1 MFFICTQV
9 CGFVVRILVISN
21 INYTNFSWLGSLFL
35 VIKILLEDLWI
46 FVNEVSETIANC
58 VSVILVSLFTLL
70 DHISIIIGDIT
81 NSVLTTVDS
90 LVGFIHLGINT
101 VIFTAQKCNEIFSLV
116 GHSLILLIKLV
127 PRTFYLVYLSCIQL
141 SKISKETAVSGVN
154 ELYLTAMGL
163 SKEMMLG
170 VLFSIVFGSVGVK
183 FTLRTIRE
191 RNITLSSVIRVTVWL
206 LVQTYIKI
214 FESIARS
221 LRMTVRLM
229 EMMVNNLRMPMFA
242 HAGDSEDEDEDRE
255 NLVGEVGDSDD
266 EENER
271 IETRRRNYVLLRQRA
286 ESRKGAGVEEE
297 LLREVE
303 REREDK
309 LCCICTDREKCIM
322 MLPCRHLCICERCMT
337 LLKNHGN
344 SCPMCRKPVKQMIK
358 AYL

>member
-1 MFFICTQV
+1 M
-9 CGFVVRILVISN
+9 
-21 INYTNFSWLGSLFL
+21 GSLFL
-35 VIKILLEDLWI
+35 VIKILLEDLWT
-46 FVNEVSETIANC
+46 FVNEVSETIASC
-58 VSVILVSLFTLL
+58 VSVILISLFTLL
-70 DHISIIIGDIT
+70 ERISVIFGEIT
-81 NSVLTTVDS
+81 NSVVTSFDR
-90 LVGFIHLGINT
+90 LVNFIHLGFNT
-101 VIFTAQKCNEIFSLV
+101 LVFTVQKCNEVFSLV

-127 PRTFYLVYLSCIQL
+127 PRTFYLLYLSCIQL
-141 SKISKETAVSGVN
+141 SKLSKEAAVNCLN
-154 ELYLTAMGL
+154 ELYLTATSL

-170 VLFSIVFGSVGVK
+170 VVFSIVFGTVGVK

-191 RNITLSSVIRVTVWL
+191 RNITLSSIIRASIWV

-242 HAGDSEDEDEDRE
+242 HAGDSDDEDEDRE

-271 IETRRRNYVLLRQRA
+271 IESRRRNYVLLRQRA

-309 LCCICTDREKCIM
+309 LCVICTDMEKCIM
-322 MLPCRHLCICERCMT
+322 MLPCRHLCICERCMA

>member
-1 MFFICTQV
+1 MFKITV
-9 CGFVVRILVISN
+9 
-21 INYTNFSWLGSLFL
+21 YTNFSCLGSLFL
-35 VIKILLEDLWI
+35 VFKILLEDLWT

-70 DHISIIIGDIT
+70 EHISNIIGDIT
-81 NSVLTTVDS
+81 NSVVTTVDS

-101 VIFTAQKCNEIFSLV
+101 VIFTVQKCNEIFSLV

-141 SKISKETAVSGVN
+141 SKISKETVLSSLN
-154 ELYLTAMGL
+154 ELYLTVSGL

-170 VLFSIVFGSVGVK
+170 VLFSLVLGTVGVK

-191 RNITLSSVIRVTVWL
+191 RNITLSSVIRAIIWVV
-206 LVQTYIKI
+206 VQTYIKI
-214 FESIARS
+214 FTGIARS

-271 IETRRRNYVLLRQRA
+271 IDARRRNYVLLRQRA
-286 ESRKGAGVEEE
+286 ESRKGGGAGVEEE

-309 LCCICTDREKCIM
+309 LCCICADMEKCIM

>member
-1 MFFICTQV
+1 M
-9 CGFVVRILVISN
+9 
-21 INYTNFSWLGSLFL
+21 LGSLFL
-35 VIKILLEDLWI
+35 VIKILLEDLWT
-46 FVNEVSETIANC
+46 FVNEVSETIASC
-58 VSVILVSLFTLL
+58 VSVILISLFTLL
-70 DHISIIIGDIT
+70 EHISIIFGDIT
-81 NSVLTTVDS
+81 NSVVTTADS
-90 LVGFIHLGINT
+90 LVGFIHLGINS
-101 VIFTAQKCNEIFSLV
+101 VIFTVQKCNEVFSLV
-116 GHSLILLIKLV
+116 GHSLVLLIKLV
-127 PRTFYLVYLSCIQL
+127 PRTFYLFYLSCIQL
-141 SKISKETAVSGVN
+141 SRISKETAINSLN
-154 ELYLTAMGL
+154 ELYLIATGL
-163 SKEMMLG
+163 SKEMLLG
-170 VLFSIVFGSVGVK
+170 VAFSLVLGSVGVK

-191 RNITLSSVIRVTVWL
+191 QNITLSSVLRATIWV

-242 HAGDSEDEDEDRE
+242 HAGDSEDEAEDRE

-271 IETRRRNYVLLRQRA
+271 IETRRRNYDLLRQRA

-309 LCCICTDREKCIM
+309 MCCVCMAREKCIM

>member
-1 MFFICTQV
+1 MVLQIV
-9 CGFVVRILVISN
+9 
-21 INYTNFSWLGSLFL
+21 
-35 VIKILLEDLWI
+35 LEDLWV
-46 FVNEVSETIANC
+46 FVNEVSETISNC
-58 VSVILVSLFTLL
+58 LSVILNSLLIL
-70 DHISIIIGDIT
+70 WDHISGTIGNIT
-81 NSVLTTVDS
+81 NSVLSTAECFVN
-90 LVGFIHLGINT
+90 FIYFVINT
-101 VIFTAQKCNEIFSLV
+101 VIVTAQKCEELFSLV

-127 PRTFYLVYLSCIQL
+127 PRTLYLLYLGCIQL
-141 SKISKETAVSGVN
+141 SKISKETGFNGLN
-154 ELYLTAMGL
+154 ELYLTARGL

-170 VLFSIVFGSVGVK
+170 VLFSLVFGTFGVK
-183 FTLRTIRE
+183 FTLRTIQE
-191 RNITLSSVIRVTVWL
+191 RNITMSSVIRAIIWV

-229 EMMVNNLRMPMFA
+229 EMMVSNLRMPMFA

-255 NLVGEVGDSDD
+255 NLVGELEDSDD

-271 IETRRRNYVLLRQRA
+271 REDRRRNYVLLRERA